1 MDGGCGLTCHSK
13 TLAAVCAL
21 PACLAADLVILNNIP
36 YFIAAATLG
45 LAVNFLSNLIIKLSS
60 ATTVKLLAAVRGPL
74 VVLSGMLL
82 FAEMVGGG
90 VGGEQ

>member
-1 MDGGCGLTCHSK
+1 ML
-13 TLAAVCAL
+13 
-21 PACLAADLVILNNIP
+21 
-36 YFIAAATLG
+36 YFFAAATLG

-82 FAEMVGGG
+82 FAELVGGWG
-90 VGGEQ
+90 LFPTIFNCPQVVEGRHE